1 MSWEEN
7 TAVQDEQANWA
18 EFRAGR
24 CVLEVI
30 CDNPGRVRTNTVI
43 WEDSAVSAETS
54 ASVLQFWDVLQCG
67 VSLVEPAA
75 TTSRQSAQRSPHR
88 FPYFAQ
94 SVGAN

>member
-30 CDNPGRVRTNTVI
+30 CDHPGCVRTNIVI
-43 WEDSAVSAETS
+43 WEDGAVSAETS
-54 ASVLQFWDVLQCG
+54 ASVLQFWDVLRWGWALLSQPRLHQG
-67 VSLVEPAA
+67 NQHNVLRIVFR
-75 TTSRQSAQRSPHR
+75 TLHNQ
-88 FPYFAQ
+88 
-94 SVGAN
+94 

>member
-54 ASVLQFWDVLQCG
+54 ASVLQFCDVLRCG

-75 TTSRQSAQRSPHR
+75 SDSIKAISTAFSASFSVLCTISRC
-88 FPYFAQ
+88 
-94 SVGAN
+94 